1 MNTSK
6 LFSLRNLA
14 LTAMSL
20 LAMIFAMPDAKAQ
33 ETEEG
38 VYPTVIVTEIEN
50 LPADGFP
57 LTTETVYETTNF
69 ATTFDGNGIYHQ
81 EALQGA
87 GQVSGVLVSGTFVP
101 VGGEGTVDG
110 PAFLRIR
117 VTYDKAN
124 RELHISIKW

>member
-1 MNTSK
+1 MNMSK

-20 LAMIFAMPDAKAQ
+20 LAMIFAMSNAKAQ
-33 ETEEG
+33 EGE
-38 VYPTVIVTEIEN
+38 VFPNVIVTTIEN

-57 LTTETVYETTNF
+57 LTTETLYETTSL
-69 ATTFDGNGIYHQ
+69 AGTFDGNGIYHQ
-81 EALQGA
+81 DALQGV
-87 GQVSGVLVSGTFVP
+87 GQVSGVLVNGTFVP
-101 VGGEGTVDG
+101 VGGEGTIDG
-110 PAFLRIR
+110 PLFIRIR